1 MMFNQPNSSNI
12 EWVNEQIK
20 DGLQM
25 LIKYSTLEDEN
36 AIKRQFYSGPFHLFF
51 MIQLMVRTQCI
62 DSLPVFC
69 TLHVLIF
76 ALQK

>member
-1 MMFNQPNSSNI
+1 MFNQPNSSNI

-25 LIKYSTLEDEN
+25 LIKYSILEDEN

-51 MIQLMVRTQCI
+51 Y
-62 DSLPVFC
+62 DS
-69 TLHVLIF
+69 
-76 ALQK
+76 ADG

>member
-1 MMFNQPNSSNI
+1 MVSPSVMFNQPNSSNI

-36 AIKRQFYSGPFHLFF
+36 AIKKQFYSGPFHLFF
-51 MIQLMVRTQCI
+51 Y
-62 DSLPVFC
+62 DS
-69 TLHVLIF
+69 
-76 ALQK
+76 ADG